1 MFDILLRHTD
11 FVVIN
16 KPAGLSVHR
25 ENDASDGLVTQLA
38 AVLGVARVW
47 LVHRLDKPTS
57 GVLLLALNE
66 QAASTLAQQ
75 FAAKTMHKTY
85 WALSDAKPV
94 KKQGW
99 VKGDMQ
105 KARRGAWKLA
115 RSMENPAVTRF
126 HSHSIAPGLRLFAL
140 EPHTGKTH
148 QLRVAMKSL
157 GSPILGDTLYGGRSA
172 ARMFLHARRLQF
184 DYGAERFDVSAPPDE
199 HWPPTVSDG
208 LSDGSALP

>member
-1 MFDILLRHTD
+1 MKFEILLRHTD

-25 ENDASDGLVTQLA
+25 DSEASDGLVTLLA
-38 AVLGVARVW
+38 EQLGVARVW

-66 QAASTLAQQ
+66 QAASALAQQ

-85 WALSDAKPV
+85 LALSDAKPV

-126 HSHSIAPGLRLFAL
+126 SSQSLTPGLRLFVL
-140 EPHTGKTH
+140 QPHTGKTH

-157 GSPILGDTLYGGRSA
+157 GSPILGDTLYGGSPA
-172 ARMFLHARRLQF
+172 ARLFLHALRLEF
-184 DYGAERFDVSAPPDE
+184 DYHGTHFCITAPPGND
-199 HWPPTVSDG
+199 WPPGISDG
-208 LSDGSALP
+208 LKTV